1 VPSLLP
7 KILDAAS
14 RYETRPNDGDMLA
27 MLEKQR
33 MTTLFGLGPASIR

>member
-1 VPSLLP
+1 LLP

-14 RYETRPNDGDMLA
+14 RYDRRPDDDEMLA

-33 MTTLFGLGPASIR
+33 MTTLFGLGPSGIH